1 MKINHHF
8 KKDGNRTVATTV
20 NWENGE
26 KKVSI
31 TIDSDVS
38 GLFSEE
44 LNQIVIEDY
53 SARKILFYSKD
64 GRLQHD
70 IPLPT
75 LEGYSFRGLN
85 KNNTTKTGISLIFN
99 PETKEHETT
108 WNDMVQYE
116 LLINP
121 PYIGKFLGIYR

>member
-1 MKINHHF
+1 MKINHSF

-20 NWENGE
+20 TWEHGG

-53 SARKILFYSKD
+53 PVRKILFYSK
-64 GRLQHD
+64 GGILQYD
-70 IPLPT
+70 IPLPI

-85 KNNTTKTGISLIFN
+85 KNNASKTGISLIFN
-99 PETKEHETT
+99 PESKEHKTT
-108 WNDMVQYE
+108 WDDMVQYE